1 MKNTY
6 TLKHT
11 SCVYEITDELFFMS
25 EIFPSEVVLRQGP
38 IWEKSDVLRD
48 LISLKCT
55 NF

>member
-1 MKNTY
+1 M
-6 TLKHT
+6 
-11 SCVYEITDELFFMS
+11 CVWTTDELFFIS

-38 IWEKSDVLRD
+38 ISGKGNVLRD